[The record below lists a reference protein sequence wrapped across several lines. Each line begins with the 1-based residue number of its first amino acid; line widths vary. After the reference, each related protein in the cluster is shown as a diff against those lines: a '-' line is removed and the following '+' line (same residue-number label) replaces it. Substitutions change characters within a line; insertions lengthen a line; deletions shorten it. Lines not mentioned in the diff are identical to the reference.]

1 VDDLQSLGRI
11 LLVVGVLVTLV
22 GGALALGL
30 RIPFLGQL
38 PGDITI
44 NRENVRVFVPLG
56 TMVVLSLILTVI
68 LNLLNRSR

>member
-1 VDDLQSLGRI
+1 MDDLQSIGRL
-11 LLVVGVLVTLV
+11 LLVIGLLVAVV

-44 NRENVRVFVPLG
+44 DRENVKVFIPLG
-56 TMVVLSLILTVI
+56 SMIVLSLVLTLI
-68 LNLLNRSR
+68 LNVLNRQR

>member
-1 VDDLQSLGRI
+1 MDDLQSLGRI

>member
-1 VDDLQSLGRI
+1 VDDLQSIGRI
-11 LLVVGVLVTLV
+11 LLVVGVLIALV

-30 RIPFLGQL
+30 RVPFLGQL

-44 NRENVRVFVPLG
+44 DRENIRVFIPLG
-56 TMVVLSLILTVI
+56 TMIVLSLILTVF

>member
-44 NRENVRVFVPLG
+44 DRENVRVFVPLG

>member
-30 RIPFLGQL
+30 RIPFLGQP

-44 NRENVRVFVPLG
+44 DRENVRVFVPLG

>member
-1 VDDLQSLGRI
+1 MDDLQSLGRI

-44 NRENVRVFVPLG
+44 DRENVRVFVPLG

>member
-1 VDDLQSLGRI
+1 MDDLQSIGRI
-11 LLVVGVLVTLV
+11 LLVVGVLAALV
-22 GGALALGL
+22 GAALALGL
-30 RIPFLGQL
+30 RIPILGQL

-44 NRENVRVFVPLG
+44 DRENVRAFIPLG